1 MLKSDYYKITE
12 FEEIARFKGD
22 TVKDDMLYAGP
33 LDLGSKVYV
42 CFRDE
47 IIKDL
52 EKNKTLFKK

>member
-1 MLKSDYYKITE
+1 
-12 FEEIARFKGD
+12 
-22 TVKDDMLYAGP
+22 MLYAGS
-33 LDLGSKVYV
+33 LNLGSKVYV